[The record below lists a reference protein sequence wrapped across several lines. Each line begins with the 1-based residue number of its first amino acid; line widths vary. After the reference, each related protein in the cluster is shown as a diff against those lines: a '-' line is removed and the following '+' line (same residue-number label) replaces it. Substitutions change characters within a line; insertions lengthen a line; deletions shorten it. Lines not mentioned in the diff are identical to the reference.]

1 MTRNEADWQA
11 RRIRAALQTLGVDVD
26 ITMVP
31 PEGTRGWCVE
41 VLIFDRTDAMKLAA
55 ELESASVVP

>member
-1 MTRNEADWQA
+1 MTRAEADFA
-11 RRIRAALQTLGVDVD
+11 RHRIRAALQALGVELD

-41 VLIFDRTDAMKLAA
+41 VLIFDRTDAMKLAT
-55 ELESASVVP
+55 ELEAASVP